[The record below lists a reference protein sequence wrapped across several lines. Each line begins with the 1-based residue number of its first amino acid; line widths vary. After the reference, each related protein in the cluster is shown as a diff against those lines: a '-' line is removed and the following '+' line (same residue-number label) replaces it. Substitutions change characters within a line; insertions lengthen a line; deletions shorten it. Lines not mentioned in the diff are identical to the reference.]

1 MKRLLRRLLL
11 LAPLMIS
18 LLLGADHLNQV
29 PSLPTPPGV
38 VRRTEQVMLQG
49 ERVSVDLFVPA
60 SARKAPV
67 VIVAHGFTRH
77 RRVMS
82 GWGHRIAENGMI
94 AAVPSLPAFANH
106 ARNARAVAELARH
119 LHRPGGLG
127 HGTEPT
133 GRTGL
138 IGHSAGGFATL
149 LAAAGADKVHC
160 WIGLDPVDFMD
171 MGLEAVKSMNTPAL
185 VLLAEPGAWNRS
197 GNARQWIGRGAAD
210 LMALRIRGSTHCDP
224 ENPTSRMAELAC
236 GRTDAARRESYE
248 RYALA
253 MLRSHLLHDAAAGFI
268 LTRAAED
275 RSVLILGRDRRA
287 KVE

>member
-1 MKRLLRRLLL
+1 
-11 LAPLMIS
+11 MIG
-18 LLLGADHLNQV
+18 LLLGAGHLNRV
-29 PSLPTPPGV
+29 PSLPAPPGV
-38 VRRTEQVMLQG
+38 IRRTELIMLQG
-49 ERVSVDLFVPA
+49 ERVPVDLFLPA
-60 SARKAPV
+60 PARKAPV

-94 AAVPSLPAFANH
+94 AAVPGLPAFANH
-106 ARNARAVAELARH
+106 ARNARAVAELVRH

-127 HGTEPT
+127 PGHEPT

-138 IGHSAGGFATL
+138 VGHSAGGFATL
-149 LAAAGADKVHC
+149 LAAAGSDNVHC

-171 MGLEAVKSMNTPAL
+171 MGLEAVKSLSVPAL

-197 GNARQWIGRGAAD
+197 GNAQQWIGRGAAD

-253 MLRSHLLHDAAAGFI
+253 MLRSHLLHDAASRS
-268 LTRAAED
+268 LLSRAAED
-275 RSVLILGRDRRA
+275 PGVLILGRDRRA

>member
-1 MKRLLRRLLL
+1 MKKLLRRLLL
-11 LAPLMIS
+11 LIPLMTG
-18 LLLGADHLNQV
+18 LLLGAGHLNRV
-29 PSLPTPPGV
+29 PPLPLPPGV
-38 VRRTEQVMLQG
+38 VRRTEQIMLQG
-49 ERVSVDLFVPA
+49 ERVSVDLYMPA
-60 SARKAPV
+60 SARRAPV

-94 AAVPSLPAFANH
+94 AAVPSLPSFANH
-106 ARNARAVAELARH
+106 ARNARAVAELAEH

-127 HGTEPT
+127 PGTEST

-138 IGHSAGGFATL
+138 VGHSAGGFATL
-149 LAAAGADKVHC
+149 LAAAASDTVHC

-171 MGLEAVKSMNTPAL
+171 MGLEAVKSLKPPAL

-197 GNARQWIGRGAAD
+197 GNARQWFGRGAAD
-210 LMALRIRGSTHCDP
+210 LLALRIKGSTHCDP

-236 GRTDAARRESYE
+236 GRTDPARRATYE

-253 MLRSHLLHDAAAGFI
+253 MLRTHLLQDSETGSI
-268 LTRAAED
+268 LSRAD
-275 RSVLILGRDRRA
+275 KDGCVRVLGRDEHA
-287 KVE
+287 NVE